1 MEEDRKR
8 DDPMDLDKPEDAPP
22 AYTALGSPSGLTD
35 WTEKEDKVK
44 TDHDEAEEE
53 EEEEDED
60 EEKTKEEKGARRKA
74 KGKAKASPPPPDDND
89 DDNNNNK
96 DQPPRVARPTPN
108 PSPPTAALNSDTHTD
123 MDTYRALE
131 THKALETA
139 HGRGTHFADA
149 DAAMNDTL
157 SSVPLSPNTENTAP
171 GPCNG
176 PTGSFDSAKLRGKLE
191 TLRQR
196 QQQQRGDG
204 GRGQGEGW
212 GFAWQETM
220 TREKVEKE
228 GWGGDDDDDAFPSQS
243 AQAEREEAGWEVY
256 DEAAWET
263 AAGRAAK
270 QERRVVALKVPRSS
284 FSVRGESET
293 AGRRGELVRAVR
305 GYEAILSG
313 TFLSYE
319 RDDVMRV
326 VHRDGDGRCICCEW
340 VTLSQVVLTV

>member
-22 AYTALGSPSGLTD
+22 AYTARGSPSGLTD

-53 EEEEDED
+53 EEEE
-60 EEKTKEEKGARRKA
+60 TKEEKAARRKA
-74 KGKAKASPPPPDDND
+74 KGKAKASPPSPDDNN
-89 DDNNNNK
+89 DNNNEK
-96 DQPPRVARPTPN
+96 QPPRIARPTPN
-108 PSPPTAALNSDTHTD
+108 PSPPTAALKSYTHTD

-131 THKALETA
+131 AHKALEPT
-139 HGRGTHFADA
+139 HVRGTHFADA
-149 DAAMNDTL
+149 DATMNDTL

-171 GPCNG
+171 GPRNG
-176 PTGSFDSAKLRGKLE
+176 PTGSFDSAELRGKLE

-196 QQQQRGDG
+196 QQQRGDG

-228 GWGGDDDDDAFPSQS
+228 GWGGDDDDDAFPSPS
-243 AQAEREEAGWEVY
+243 AQAVREEAGWEVY

-284 FSVRGESET
+284 FSVRGESEA
-293 AGRRGELVRAVR
+293 AGRRGGLVRAVR

-313 TFLSYE
+313 TFLTYE

-326 VHRDGDGRCICCEW
+326 VHRDGDGRCNLCEW
-340 VTLSQVVLTV
+340 VGLSQVVLTV